1 MKYDIMFILLLFLIL
16 ILFCNN
22 FLIKDQVN
30 YKNKNKKIDQFNLD
44 RIKLIILLS
53 V

>member
-1 MKYDIMFILLLFLIL
+1 MKYDIIFILLLFLIL

-44 RIKLIILLS
+44 RIELIILLS